1 MKNLMFIDKSIFWLM
16 ASINV
21 MKHIKGMATD
31 TLDKVLKER
40 FESWLREKN
49 IEPKGFFGLFF
60 KDNSHLASFW
70 QH

>member
-1 MKNLMFIDKSIFWLM
+1 M